1 MTASDF
7 VRRALTVLAV
17 AACLLVV
24 SGAAEA
30 KFTGSSS
37 AAVQVGTASMV
48 APTAVTGKWACRS
61 SVLTEGTTF
70 TVTGFV
76 DAGPAGASYHY
87 QVFRNQG
94 TTAVYTMTS
103 TTRSA
108 TVATPTMG
116 VDGAATTWTL
126 TVHAVL
132 GNWTS
137 QVWSKTIT
145 CPALSAANG
154 NL

>member
-24 SGAAEA
+24 GGAAEA
-30 KFTGSSS
+30 KFTGIGS

-48 APTAVTGKWACRS
+48 APTAVTGKWACRTS
-61 SVLTEGTTF
+61 IVTEGVTF
-70 TVTGFV
+70 TVTGFD
-76 DAGPAGASYHY
+76 DAGPTGASYRY

-94 TTAVYTMTS
+94 TTAVHTMTS
-103 TTRSA
+103 MTRSA

-116 VDGAATTWTL
+116 VDGTATTWTL
-126 TVHAVL
+126 TVQSVL

-137 QVWSKTIT
+137 PVWSKKIS
-145 CPALSAANG
+145 CPALSSANG